1 MNDVLSV
8 SVLEASRPLRIMA
21 ANDPFEWCH
30 FEDIHKVSTQ
40 VNAFLKHSSHGS
52 ILQYPPW
59 HACIADKPERYK
71 VIAALACGLPV
82 FAASV
87 YMSPIPGLRACK
99 ASIERGPVFDD
110 ERVAIALW
118 DVFEA
123 KLKRWGLCS
132 LEINPFWKR
141 EETLELRAY
150 LESRGYTRC
159 RGATCHTETL
169 TVDLKPSEEEI
180 FGSMKGSRNRIRKAI
195 SMGIQVRSA
204 QSKEEMQQ
212 FWQMFRDMCQ
222 LKGLNCSPSRMFEN
236 IWRFSMEHPTDCTC
250 LLGWLENTLIGGY
263 IILRHGNVVEITRGG
278 ASTTADAQ
286 IPKTDLIFW
295 EAIRWA
301 KGIGAAIC
309 DLGGITPDAEQ
320 GSASWNVNRFK
331 KKFSDHQISIFEPM
345 IKVFNQRLYGL
356 HDVLKRVKRHVT
368 QHLSI

>member
-8 SVLEASRPLRIMA
+8 SALAESSQPRVMA
-21 ANDPFEWCH
+21 AIDPFEWYV

-40 VNAFLKHSSHGS
+40 VSDFLKHSSHGS
-52 ILQYPPW
+52 ILQYPAW
-59 HACIADKPERYK
+59 NACISDKPERYK
-71 VIAALACGLPV
+71 VIAALACGQPV

-87 YMSPIPGLRACK
+87 YLSPIPGLHAFK
-99 ASIERGPVFDD
+99 GSIERGPVFDD
-110 ERVAIALW
+110 EGVAIALW
-118 DVFEA
+118 NAFET
-123 KLKRWGLCS
+123 KLKRWRICS

-141 EETLELRAY
+141 EETLELRTY
-150 LESRGYTRC
+150 LESRGYIRC
-159 RGATCHTETL
+159 RSATCHTETL
-169 TVDLKPSEEEI
+169 TIDLKPAEEEI
-180 FGSMKGSRNRIRKAI
+180 FGNMKGSRNRIRKAI

-204 QSKEEMQQ
+204 QSKEEMQL
-212 FWQMFRDMCQ
+212 FWQMFRDMCR
-222 LKGLNCSPSRMFEN
+222 LKGLNCSSSRLFEN
-236 IWRFSMEHPTDCTC
+236 IWRFSMEHPADCTC

-278 ASTTADAQ
+278 SSATADAQ

-320 GSASWNVNRFK
+320 GSANWNVNRFK
-331 KKFSDHQISIFEPM
+331 KKFSDQQISLFEPM

-356 HDVLKRVKRHVT
+356 HDVLKRLKKNVT
-368 QHLSI
+368 QHLSK